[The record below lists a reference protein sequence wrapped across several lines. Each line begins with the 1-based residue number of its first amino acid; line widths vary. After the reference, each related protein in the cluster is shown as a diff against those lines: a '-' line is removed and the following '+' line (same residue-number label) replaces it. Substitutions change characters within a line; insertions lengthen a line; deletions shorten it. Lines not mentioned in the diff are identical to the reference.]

1 MRTSGPD
8 ETRAELILGED
19 FVCADA
25 RVSISASKHSYASPG
40 TEVSLGTGPG
50 EIYSELS
57 LALGEIFL
65 SAKKFFLALRKT
77 S

>member
-1 MRTSGPD
+1 MSSMSHGRRHPGSRLEHSGPD

-40 TEVSLGTGPG
+40 TEVSLEWG
-50 EIYSELS
+50 
-57 LALGEIFL
+57 LGRPTQNFP
-65 SAKKFFLALRKT
+65 
-77 S
+77 